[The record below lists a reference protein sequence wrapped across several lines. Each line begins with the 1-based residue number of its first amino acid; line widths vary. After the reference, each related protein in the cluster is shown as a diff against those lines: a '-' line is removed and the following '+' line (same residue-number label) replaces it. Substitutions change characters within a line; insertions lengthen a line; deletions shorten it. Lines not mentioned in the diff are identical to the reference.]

1 MNTSANAGSQL
12 TATEVKFHTYPFN
25 CTSLLVSVLSRRSN
39 PASLYLLTTSTLTL
53 RAVTCIAARLCCRA
67 TVNLSQNRNLKYCAS
82 PVRHFNREER
92 ESDARNPRHCT
103 SQLNC
108 ASA

>member
-1 MNTSANAGSQL
+1 M
-12 TATEVKFHTYPFN
+12 TAKLNQKRNFKH
-25 CTSLLVSVLSRRSN
+25 C
-39 PASLYLLTTSTLTL
+39 ASL
-53 RAVTCIAARLCCRA
+53 
-67 TVNLSQNRNLKYCAS
+67 
-82 PVRHFNREER
+82 VRHFNREER